1 MGFLSGLIGSAANFG
16 LDQMSNSVNSKRQQ
30 FYNERNMELQHEYQ
44 KKMVDYVAEKNEPR
58 KAVARWRVAGIAPEA
73 VFGNSPGGAGVVS
86 DASAPSS
93 SNPDGGSSRYDFF
106 RTAAEQQQ
114 MENDRKIADA
124 TVNKLNA
131 EADKLRGDTKD
142 PTVTKLLQQ
151 IELGR
156 AEIAKQT
163 EQVQK
168 EILDI
173 EKMYKDAEKQAD
185 LSIKQQI
192 LFETLAKI
200 DKLLADKEVSEQM
213 KENLK
218 SQKALIEAQ
227 TKTEGSKQR
236 NLNAQTETEGS
247 KQRNL
252 DAQTETENRLRKLR
266 SSLTQNQINQITQ
279 EIRASRVLTAEGIE
293 KLYAWMR
300 GDRDSAGLWSFI
312 DKYVTGA
319 GKDLIQ
325 SRYNGDIRD
334 YLYDLMNG
342 RSSD

>member
-1 MGFLSGLIGSAANFG
+1 MGFLSGLIGSVANFG
-16 LDQMSNSVNSKRQQ
+16 LDQRSNSVNSKRQQ

-58 KAVARWRVAGIAPEA
+58 KAVARWRAAGIAPEA
-73 VFGNSPGGAGVVS
+73 VFGNSPGGAGVSS

-142 PTVTKLLQQ
+142 PEVTKQQ
-151 IELGR
+151 QKLDFDWALVKKEREEVQL
-156 AEIAKQT
+156 EIDKINKQY
-163 EQVQK
+163 E
-168 EILDI
+168 EA
-173 EKMYKDAEKQAD
+173 MKQAD

-200 DKLLADKEVSEQM
+200 DKLLADTEVSKQM

-227 TKTEGSKQR
+227 AKTEGVKQD
-236 NLNAQTETEGS
+236 N
-247 KQRNL
+247 
-252 DAQTETENRLRKLR
+252 LR
-266 SSLTQNQINQITQ
+266 SDAALNRAQAWRIEELTPAEEKEIRNRASELANRMQNLSHEQKRRDLDLLLETAGLKDQNEPLSLTASLIKQVRTT
-279 EIRASRVLTAEGIE
+279 IRTLELGDAIE
-293 KLYAWMR
+293 KLFEEVYHVK
-300 GDRDSAGLWSFI
+300 L
-312 DKYVTGA
+312 
-319 GKDLIQ
+319 
-325 SRYNGDIRD
+325 
-334 YLYDLMNG
+334 
-342 RSSD
+342 

>member
-1 MGFLSGLIGSAANFG
+1 MGFLSGLIGSVANFG

-142 PTVTKLLQQ
+142 QTVTKLLQQ
-151 IELGR
+151 VELGR

-192 LFETLAKI
+192 LFETIAKI

-227 TKTEGSKQR
+227 TR
-236 NLNAQTETEGS
+236 TEGS

-252 DAQTETENRLRKLR
+252 DAQTETEDKLR
-266 SSLTQNQINQITQ
+266 DARWAEIQERVNKMFEESKSIKRDDAREAISQLAELYGLTIKSNSPGEWITKLAQQI
-279 EIRASRVLTAEGIE
+279 ELVRVL
-293 KLYAWMR
+293 
-300 GDRDSAGLWSFI
+300 
-312 DKYVTGA
+312 
-319 GKDLIQ
+319 
-325 SRYNGDIRD
+325 
-334 YLYDLMNG
+334 
-342 RSSD
+342 RSVESVWLF

>member
-58 KAVARWRVAGIAPEA
+58 KAVARWRAAGIAPEA
-73 VFGNSPGGAGVVS
+73 VFGNSPGGAGVSS

-142 PTVTKLLQQ
+142 PDVTKQQ
-151 IELGR
+151 QKLEFDWTLVKKER
-156 AEIAKQT
+156 E
-163 EQVQK
+163 EVQL
-168 EILDI
+168 EI
-173 EKMYKDAEKQAD
+173 EKIDKQYKDAMNQAD

-200 DKLLADKEVSEQM
+200 DKLLADTEVSKQM
-213 KENLK
+213 KENLR

-236 NLNAQTETEGS
+236 NLDSSTGLNESQAKTEDELREGRKSELSQRVRSLAAERRLTLTRYQQEQVESWLFMNGADRS
-247 KQRNL
+247 KSL
-252 DAQTETENRLRKLR
+252 WEVVDKLTT
-266 SSLTQNQINQITQ
+266 SS
-279 EIRASRVLTAEGIE
+279 VL
-293 KLYAWMR
+293 
-300 GDRDSAGLWSFI
+300 
-312 DKYVTGA
+312 
-319 GKDLIQ
+319 GKNMTKEQ
-325 SRYNGDIRD
+325 AKFYYYNFLKTLGDIAKE
-334 YLYDLMNG
+334 YE
-342 RSSD
+342 

>member
-1 MGFLSGLIGSAANFG
+1 MGFLAGLIGSAANFG

-44 KKMVDYVAEKNEPR
+44 KKMVDYVADKNEPR
-58 KAVARWRVAGIAPEA
+58 KAVARWRAAGIAPEA
-73 VFGNSPGGAGVVS
+73 VFGNSPGGAGVSS

-142 PTVTKLLQQ
+142 PEITKQQ
-151 IELGR
+151 QKLEFDWTLVKKEREEVQRSID
-156 AEIAKQT
+156 EINKRY
-163 EQVQK
+163 E
-168 EILDI
+168 
-173 EKMYKDAEKQAD
+173 DAMKQAD

-200 DKLLADKEVSEQM
+200 DKLLADTEVSKQM
-213 KENLK
+213 KENLE

-236 NLNAQTETEGS
+236 NLDSSSALNDSERRTVDALRDGRVKLTNRQADQVLREIGLSEARTLNEYEDLVKAMTGTAPASSLWSYVDRLIARIDSEKGGYANADEL
-247 KQRNL
+247 R
-252 DAQTETENRLRKLR
+252 RKLA
-266 SSLTQNQINQITQ
+266 SSL
-279 EIRASRVLTAEGIE
+279 L
-293 KLYAWMR
+293 
-300 GDRDSAGLWSFI
+300 SFI
-312 DKYVTGA
+312 DEN
-319 GKDLIQ
+319 D
-325 SRYNGDIRD
+325 
-334 YLYDLMNG
+334 
-342 RSSD
+342 

>member
-1 MGFLSGLIGSAANFG
+1 MKSFLKALGGVATDLFTDQANSAISSLRGQA
-16 LDQMSNSVNSKRQQ
+16 
-30 FYNERNMELQHEYQ
+30 YNERNMALQNKYQ
-44 KKMVDYVAEKNEPR
+44 KDMVDYVFQKNDPAR
-58 KAVARWRVAGIAPEA
+58 AADRWRRAGIAPQA
-73 VFGNSPGGAGVVS
+73 VFGNSPGGAGVAS

-93 SNPDGGSSRYDFF
+93 SNPDNDSRSFNF
-106 RTAAEQQQ
+106 VRTLAERQAVDN
-114 MENDRKIADA
+114 EKAIADA

-142 PTVTKLLQQ
+142 QTVTKLLQQ
-151 IELGR
+151 VELGR

-192 LFETLAKI
+192 LFETIAKI

-236 NLNAQTETEGS
+236 NLDSSSDLNDSERETVDALRDGRVKLTNRQADQVLREIGLSEARTLNEYEDLVKAMTGTAPASSLWAYVDRLIARLDSQKGGYANADEL
-247 KQRNL
+247 R
-252 DAQTETENRLRKLR
+252 RKLAF
-266 SSLTQNQINQITQ
+266 SL
-279 EIRASRVLTAEGIE
+279 L
-293 KLYAWMR
+293 
-300 GDRDSAGLWSFI
+300 SFI
-312 DKYVTGA
+312 NKND
-319 GKDLIQ
+319 
-325 SRYNGDIRD
+325 
-334 YLYDLMNG
+334 
-342 RSSD
+342 

>member
-1 MGFLSGLIGSAANFG
+1 MGRFLKALGGIASDLFTGQANSALSSLRGQA
-16 LDQMSNSVNSKRQQ
+16 
-30 FYNERNMELQHEYQ
+30 YNERNMALQNKYQ
-44 KKMVDYVAEKNEPR
+44 KDMVDYVFQKNDPAR
-58 KAVARWRVAGIAPEA
+58 AADRWRRAGIAPQA
-73 VFGNSPGGAGVVS
+73 VFGNSPGGAGVAS

-93 SNPDGGSSRYDFF
+93 SNPDNDSRSFNF
-106 RTAAEQQQ
+106 VRTLAERQA
-114 MENDRKIADA
+114 MDNEKAVADA

-142 PTVTKLLQQ
+142 PDVTKQQ
-151 IELGR
+151 QKLDFDR

-192 LFETLAKI
+192 LFETIAKI

-236 NLNAQTETEGS
+236 NLNAQTETEDKLRDARWAEIQERVNKMFEESKSIKRDDAREAINQLAELYGLTIKSNSPGEWITKLAQQIRTRSGS
-247 KQRNL
+247 KVGRERL
-252 DAQTETENRLRKLR
+252 ALLNRLAKVAYD
-266 SSLTQNQINQITQ
+266 INV
-279 EIRASRVLTAEGIE
+279 E
-293 KLYAWMR
+293 
-300 GDRDSAGLWSFI
+300 
-312 DKYVTGA
+312 
-319 GKDLIQ
+319 
-325 SRYNGDIRD
+325 
-334 YLYDLMNG
+334 
-342 RSSD
+342 

>member
-1 MGFLSGLIGSAANFG
+1 MGFLAGLIGSAANFG

-73 VFGNSPGGAGVVS
+73 VFGNSPGGAGVSS
-86 DASAPSS
+86 DAAAPSS
-93 SNPDGGSSRYDFF
+93 SNPDGGSSRYDLF
-106 RTAAEQQQ
+106 RTAAERQQ

-142 PTVTKLLQQ
+142 PEVTKRQQ
-151 IELGR
+151 KLEFDWTLVKKER
-156 AEIAKQT
+156 E
-163 EQVQK
+163 EVQK
-168 EILDI
+168 SIDEINKQY
-173 EKMYKDAEKQAD
+173 EDAMKQAD

-200 DKLLADKEVSEQM
+200 DKLLADTEVSKQM

-236 NLNAQTETEGS
+236 NLDSSSALNDSERETVNALRDGRVKLTNRQADQVLREIGLSEARTLNEYEDLVKAMTGTAPAS
-247 KQRNL
+247 SFWAYVDRLIARL
-252 DAQTETENRLRKLR
+252 DSEKGGYANADELRRKLA
-266 SSLTQNQINQITQ
+266 SSLLN
-279 EIRASRVLTAEGIE
+279 
-293 KLYAWMR
+293 
-300 GDRDSAGLWSFI
+300 FI
-312 DKYVTGA
+312 DEN
-319 GKDLIQ
+319 D
-325 SRYNGDIRD
+325 
-334 YLYDLMNG
+334 
-342 RSSD
+342 

>member
-1 MGFLSGLIGSAANFG
+1 MGFLAGLIGSAANFG

-58 KAVARWRVAGIAPEA
+58 KAVARWRAAGIAPEA
-73 VFGNSPGGAGVVS
+73 VFGNSPGGAGVSS
-86 DASAPSS
+86 DAAAPSS
-93 SNPDGGSSRYDFF
+93 SNPDGGSSRYDLF
-106 RTAAEQQQ
+106 RTAAERQQ

-142 PTVTKLLQQ
+142 PEVTKRQQ
-151 IELGR
+151 KLEFDWTLVKKER
-156 AEIAKQT
+156 E
-163 EQVQK
+163 EVQK
-168 EILDI
+168 SIDEINKQY
-173 EKMYKDAEKQAD
+173 EDAMKQAD

-200 DKLLADKEVSEQM
+200 DKLLADTEVSKQM

-236 NLNAQTETEGS
+236 NL
-247 KQRNL
+247 
-252 DAQTETENRLRKLR
+252 DAQTETEDKLRDARWAEIQERVNKMFEESKSIKRDDAREAIDQLAELYGLTIKSNSPGEWITKLAQQIRTRSGSKVGSERLALLNRLAKVAYD
-266 SSLTQNQINQITQ
+266 INV
-279 EIRASRVLTAEGIE
+279 E
-293 KLYAWMR
+293 
-300 GDRDSAGLWSFI
+300 
-312 DKYVTGA
+312 
-319 GKDLIQ
+319 
-325 SRYNGDIRD
+325 
-334 YLYDLMNG
+334 
-342 RSSD
+342 

>member
-58 KAVARWRVAGIAPEA
+58 KAVARWRAAGIAPEA

-142 PTVTKLLQQ
+142 QTVTKLLQQ
-151 IELGR
+151 VELGR

-173 EKMYKDAEKQAD
+173 EKMYKEAEKQFD

-192 LFETLAKI
+192 LFETIAKI

-236 NLNAQTETEGS
+236 NLNAQTETEDKLRDARWAEIQERVNKMFEESKSIKRDDAREAISQLAELYGLTIKSNSPGEWITKLAQQIRTRSGS
-247 KQRNL
+247 KVGRERL
-252 DAQTETENRLRKLR
+252 ALLNRLAKVAYD
-266 SSLTQNQINQITQ
+266 INV
-279 EIRASRVLTAEGIE
+279 E
-293 KLYAWMR
+293 
-300 GDRDSAGLWSFI
+300 
-312 DKYVTGA
+312 
-319 GKDLIQ
+319 
-325 SRYNGDIRD
+325 
-334 YLYDLMNG
+334 
-342 RSSD
+342 

>member
-58 KAVARWRVAGIAPEA
+58 KAVARWRAAGIAPEA

-142 PTVTKLLQQ
+142 QTVTKLLQQ
-151 IELGR
+151 VELGR

-173 EKMYKDAEKQAD
+173 EKMYKEAEKQSD

-192 LFETLAKI
+192 LFETIAKI

-236 NLNAQTETEGS
+236 NLNAQNH
-247 KQRNL
+247 Q
-252 DAQTETENRLRKLR
+252 
-266 SSLTQNQINQITQ
+266 
-279 EIRASRVLTAEGIE
+279 
-293 KLYAWMR
+293 
-300 GDRDSAGLWSFI
+300 
-312 DKYVTGA
+312 
-319 GKDLIQ
+319 
-325 SRYNGDIRD
+325 
-334 YLYDLMNG
+334 
-342 RSSD
+342 

>member
-73 VFGNSPGGAGVVS
+73 VFGNSPGGAGVAS

-142 PTVTKLLQQ
+142 PTITKLLQQ
-151 IELGR
+151 VELGR

-192 LFETLAKI
+192 LFETIAKI

-236 NLNAQTETEGS
+236 NL
-247 KQRNL
+247 
-252 DAQTETENRLRKLR
+252 DAQTKTENDLRYDRKFEIKERINKMFEESR
-266 SSLTQNQINQITQ
+266 SIQRSDAREALEQLARFYGID
-279 EIRASRVLTAEGIE
+279 ASQGVNPFDWVS
-293 KLYAWMR
+293 KLYVRAKTS
-300 GDRDSAGLWSFI
+300 SANNEESVITRERLARLAKI
-312 DKYVTGA
+312 A
-319 GKDLIQ
+319 
-325 SRYNGDIRD
+325 
-334 YLYDLMNG
+334 YDFNL
-342 RSSD
+342 

>member
-58 KAVARWRVAGIAPEA
+58 KAVARWRAAGIAPEA

-142 PTVTKLLQQ
+142 QTVTKLLQQ
-151 IELGR
+151 VELGR
-156 AEIAKQT
+156 AEIAKQS

-192 LFETLAKI
+192 LFETMAKI

-236 NLNAQTETEGS
+236 NLDSSSDLNDSERETVDALRDGRVKLTNRQADQVLREIGLSEARTLNEYEDLVKAMTGTAPASSLWAYVDRLIARLDSEKGGYANADEL
-247 KQRNL
+247 R
-252 DAQTETENRLRKLR
+252 RKLA
-266 SSLTQNQINQITQ
+266 SSL
-279 EIRASRVLTAEGIE
+279 L
-293 KLYAWMR
+293 
-300 GDRDSAGLWSFI
+300 SFI
-312 DKYVTGA
+312 NKND
-319 GKDLIQ
+319 
-325 SRYNGDIRD
+325 
-334 YLYDLMNG
+334 
-342 RSSD
+342 

>member
-58 KAVARWRVAGIAPEA
+58 KAVARWRAAGIAPEA

-142 PTVTKLLQQ
+142 QTVTKLLQQ
-151 IELGR
+151 VELGR

-163 EQVQK
+163 DQVQK

-192 LFETLAKI
+192 LFETIAKI

-236 NLNAQTETEGS
+236 NL
-247 KQRNL
+247 
-252 DAQTETENRLRKLR
+252 DAQTETEDKLRDARWAEIQERVNKMFEESKSIKRDDAREAIGQLAELYGLTIKSNSPGEWITKLAQQIRTRSGSKVGSERLALLNRLAKVAYD
-266 SSLTQNQINQITQ
+266 INV
-279 EIRASRVLTAEGIE
+279 E
-293 KLYAWMR
+293 
-300 GDRDSAGLWSFI
+300 
-312 DKYVTGA
+312 
-319 GKDLIQ
+319 
-325 SRYNGDIRD
+325 
-334 YLYDLMNG
+334 
-342 RSSD
+342 

>member
-58 KAVARWRVAGIAPEA
+58 KAVARWRAAGIAPEA

-142 PTVTKLLQQ
+142 QMVTKLLQQ
-151 IELGR
+151 VELGR

-192 LFETLAKI
+192 LFETIAKI

-236 NLNAQTETEGS
+236 NLNAQTETEDKLRDARWAEIQERVNKMFEESKSIKRDDAREAISQLAELYGLTIKSNSPGEWITKLAQQIRTRSGS
-247 KQRNL
+247 KVGRERL
-252 DAQTETENRLRKLR
+252 ALLNRLAKVAYD
-266 SSLTQNQINQITQ
+266 INV
-279 EIRASRVLTAEGIE
+279 E
-293 KLYAWMR
+293 
-300 GDRDSAGLWSFI
+300 
-312 DKYVTGA
+312 
-319 GKDLIQ
+319 
-325 SRYNGDIRD
+325 
-334 YLYDLMNG
+334 
-342 RSSD
+342 

>member
-58 KAVARWRVAGIAPEA
+58 KAVARWRAAGIAPEA
-73 VFGNSPGGAGVVS
+73 VFGNSPGGAGVAS

-142 PTVTKLLQQ
+142 PDVTKRQQ
-151 IELGR
+151 KLDFDWTLVKKEREEVQLAIE
-156 AEIAKQT
+156 E
-163 EQVQK
+163 
-168 EILDI
+168 I

-200 DKLLADKEVSEQM
+200 DKLMADKEVSEQM

-236 NLNAQTETEGS
+236 NFDSSTGLNEAQTKTEDELREGRKSELSQRVKSLAAERRLTLTRYQQEQVESWLFMNGADRS
-247 KQRNL
+247 KTL
-252 DAQTETENRLRKLR
+252 WEVVDKLTT
-266 SSLTQNQINQITQ
+266 SS
-279 EIRASRVLTAEGIE
+279 VL
-293 KLYAWMR
+293 
-300 GDRDSAGLWSFI
+300 
-312 DKYVTGA
+312 
-319 GKDLIQ
+319 GKNMTREQ
-325 SRYNGDIRD
+325 AKFYYYNFLKTLGDIAKE
-334 YLYDLMNG
+334 YE
-342 RSSD
+342 

>member
-1 MGFLSGLIGSAANFG
+1 MSFLSGLIGSAANFG

-58 KAVARWRVAGIAPEA
+58 KAVARWRAAGIAPEA
-73 VFGNSPGGAGVVS
+73 VFGNSPGGAGVSS

-142 PTVTKLLQQ
+142 PDVTKRQQ
-151 IELGR
+151 KLEFDWTLVKKEREGVQLAIE
-156 AEIAKQT
+156 E
-163 EQVQK
+163 
-168 EILDI
+168 I

-200 DKLLADKEVSEQM
+200 DKLLADTAVSEQM

-227 TKTEGSKQR
+227 TRTEGSKQR
-236 NLNAQTETEGS
+236 NLNAQTETEDKLRGARWAEIQERVNKMFEESKSIKRDDAREAISQLAELYGLTIKSNSPGEWITKLAQQIRTRSGS
-247 KQRNL
+247 KVGRERL
-252 DAQTETENRLRKLR
+252 AFLNRLAKIAYD
-266 SSLTQNQINQITQ
+266 INV
-279 EIRASRVLTAEGIE
+279 E
-293 KLYAWMR
+293 
-300 GDRDSAGLWSFI
+300 
-312 DKYVTGA
+312 
-319 GKDLIQ
+319 
-325 SRYNGDIRD
+325 
-334 YLYDLMNG
+334 
-342 RSSD
+342 

>member
-58 KAVARWRVAGIAPEA
+58 KAVARWRAAGIAPEA

-142 PTVTKLLQQ
+142 QTVTKLLQQ
-151 IELGR
+151 VELSR

-163 EQVQK
+163 DQVQK

-192 LFETLAKI
+192 LFETIAKI

-236 NLNAQTETEGS
+236 NL
-247 KQRNL
+247 
-252 DAQTETENRLRKLR
+252 DAQTETEDKLRDARWAEIQERVNKMFEESKSIKRDDAREAIGQLAELYGLTIKSNSPGEWITKLAQQIRTRSGSKVGSERLALLNRLAKVAYD
-266 SSLTQNQINQITQ
+266 INV
-279 EIRASRVLTAEGIE
+279 E
-293 KLYAWMR
+293 
-300 GDRDSAGLWSFI
+300 
-312 DKYVTGA
+312 
-319 GKDLIQ
+319 
-325 SRYNGDIRD
+325 
-334 YLYDLMNG
+334 
-342 RSSD
+342 

>member
-58 KAVARWRVAGIAPEA
+58 KAVARWRAAGIAPEA
-73 VFGNSPGGAGVVS
+73 VFGNSPGGAGISS
-86 DASAPSS
+86 DAAAPSS

-142 PTVTKLLQQ
+142 PDVTKRQQ
-151 IELGR
+151 KLEFDWTLVKKER
-156 AEIAKQT
+156 EEVQLEIDK
-163 EQVQK
+163 
-168 EILDI
+168 IN
-173 EKMYKDAEKQAD
+173 KMYEDAMKQAD

-200 DKLLADKEVSEQM
+200 DKLMADKEVSEQM

-236 NLNAQTETEGS
+236 NFDSSTGLNEAQTKTEDELREGRKS
-247 KQRNL
+247 ELSQRVKSL
-252 DAQTETENRLRKLR
+252 AAERRLT
-266 SSLTQNQINQITQ
+266 LTRYQQ
-279 EIRASRVLTAEGIE
+279 EQVESWLFMNG
-293 KLYAWMR
+293 
-300 GDRDSAGLWSFI
+300 GDRSKTLWEVV
-312 DKYVTGA
+312 DKLTTSSVL
-319 GKDLIQ
+319 GKNMTREQAKFYYYDFLKTL
-325 SRYNGDIRD
+325 GDIAKE
-334 YLYDLMNG
+334 YE
-342 RSSD
+342 

>member
-58 KAVARWRVAGIAPEA
+58 KAVARWRAAGIAPEA

-142 PTVTKLLQQ
+142 PDVTKQQ
-151 IELGR
+151 QKLDFDR
-156 AEIAKQT
+156 AEIARQT

-192 LFETLAKI
+192 LFETIAKI

-236 NLNAQTETEGS
+236 NLNAQTETEDKLRDARWAEIQERVNKMFEESKSIKRDDAREAISQLAELYGLTIKSNSPGEWITKLAQQIRTRSGS
-247 KQRNL
+247 KVGRERL
-252 DAQTETENRLRKLR
+252 ALLNRLAKVAYD
-266 SSLTQNQINQITQ
+266 INV
-279 EIRASRVLTAEGIE
+279 E
-293 KLYAWMR
+293 
-300 GDRDSAGLWSFI
+300 
-312 DKYVTGA
+312 
-319 GKDLIQ
+319 
-325 SRYNGDIRD
+325 
-334 YLYDLMNG
+334 
-342 RSSD
+342 